1 MVASI
6 LVNGKINFLMDKEY
20 SELHLMKY
28 TMDSGYRVQRQ
39 VMGLKKFVMSRF
51 TMDSGLII
59 YTMAKEY

>member
-20 SELHLMKY
+20 SELHLMKF
-28 TMDSGYRVQRQ
+28 TMDSGFRVQRQ
-39 VMGLKKFVMSRF
+39 VMGLKKFAMSRF
-51 TMDSGLII
+51 MMDNGLII